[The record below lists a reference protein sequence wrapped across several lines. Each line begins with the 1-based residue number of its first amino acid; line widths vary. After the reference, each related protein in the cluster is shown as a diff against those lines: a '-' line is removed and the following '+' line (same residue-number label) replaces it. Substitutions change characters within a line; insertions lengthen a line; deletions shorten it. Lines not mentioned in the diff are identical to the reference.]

1 MNTFRIRAH
10 FVKYNNQEITI
21 THLYACVITPVSL
34 CKEVDVKQYPSVTQV
49 SFLSAQ
55 ISQWHS
61 NPETIKTNLSHTKA
75 QDV

>member
-1 MNTFRIRAH
+1 MNSFRSRVN
-10 FVKYNNQEITI
+10 FVKYNKKDITI
-21 THLYACVITPVSL
+21 THLYACVTTPVSF

-61 NPETIKTNLSHTKA
+61 NPETIKI
-75 QDV
+75 